1 MAFRNEIA
9 DFLFTSIE
17 KPAFFQLLLFWHD
30 ICLKNM
36 CKQNKT
42 DNDSYTGGIKNE
54 YERNA

>member
-1 MAFRNEIA
+1 MAFKYEIA
-9 DFLFTSIE
+9 VLLFTNIE

-42 DNDSYTGGIKNE
+42 DSDSYTGGIKNE
-54 YERNA
+54 